1 MSLRRNTVPGRSGLL
16 CLGVAALLLAAC
28 QDTPDTPPDTADVM
42 PPEPPFVALMG
53 QADRPLPII
62 GSIPATYDGVPVLWQ
77 TLDFSLG
84 AIDPSAN
91 MSRYDGTVSFYMSG
105 HLPGQDFREHYGR
118 LRIEAELPA
127 GPVPGLGNV
136 IEIAVI
142 DVPGYDAPR
151 YVGGADARLEITS
164 VALPTDEFSVFGQ
177 VSGNFSGTLCRA
189 ESQTATPDPDD
200 CKTIEGTFE
209 TEASFESLR

>member
-1 MSLRRNTVPGRSGLL
+1 MTMRHHITPRPAALL
-16 CLGVAALLLAAC
+16 CLSSAAVLLLASCEGAT
-28 QDTPDTPPDTADVM
+28 DTTDDTL
-42 PPEPPFVALMG
+42 PELEFVALVG
-53 QADRPLPII
+53 EPERPLPII
-62 GSIPATYDGVPVLWQ
+62 GAIPATYDGVPVLWQ

-91 MSRYDGTVSFYMSG
+91 LSRYDGTVSLYLGG
-105 HLPGQDFREHYGR
+105 HLPGQDFRENYGR

-127 GPVPGLGNV
+127 GPVPGPAKV

-142 DVPGYDAPR
+142 DVPGYDVPR
-151 YVGGADARLEITS
+151 YVGGADAKLEMTAIS
-164 VALPTDEFSVFGQ
+164 PPTDEFSVFGQ
-177 VSGNFSGTLCRA
+177 ISGNFSATLCRA
-189 ESQTATPDPDD
+189 ESQTATPDRAD